1 MTALWS
7 KLRRDLWHGRGQ
19 ALAIAVVVAC
29 AVATSAGS
37 VATAR
42 ALNRSRDLYYARANM
57 PDVFAD
63 ATRVPAPVA
72 ARLAA
77 IPGVAELESRT
88 TGDGRVSWPGGS
100 ARVRVSSVSAGGG
113 RLGTLRLRSGRLP
126 GRGEAAISEGFAEAA
141 GLHPGDRLSLVVNGR
156 LQPIN
161 ISGVALSPE
170 FVYAL
175 PPGGLFPDDRHF
187 GLLWMAPKD
196 AEAALDMQGAFDE
209 VVFKLVP
216 GASAADVIGAVDPV
230 LLPFGG
236 EGAYGL
242 DRLVSNRF
250 LSDEITQ
257 LDNMAT
263 VLPAIFLGVAAF
275 LVSVTL
281 SRLIASQ
288 RMQIGTLRAL
298 GYGSNAIGLHYGS
311 YAAAIALAGALAG
324 LGLGYAF
331 GAYMSR
337 MYMEFYRFP
346 VLDYRADPRAM
357 ASATALALLAAL
369 VGAAGSVRRAV
380 RLAPAEAM
388 RPPAPG
394 RFKPTLL
401 ERTGLA
407 RALLSLP
414 SRMSLRGLARRP
426 VRAALGT
433 LGIAS
438 SVAVL
443 VAGAFFGDA
452 MDFMLRLALED
463 ALRADATVTFI
474 HPVSHAALD
483 ELARLPGVRAVEP
496 VREEPAILRA
506 GPRSRRVAL
515 TGMPPGAE
523 LSRVVGEDGRP
534 VPIPASG
541 MVISAR
547 LAQLL
552 GVRPGDRI
560 RVELLDGRRAVGEL
574 PLAAT
579 VNDVLGLSATT
590 SLESLR
596 RLAQLGNV
604 VTGANLSVEPASRDA
619 LQRALDDRPSVAAV
633 AWRSVTITAFRKTV
647 AESLLAFSGMLV
659 GFAVAIAGGVV
670 YSAVRSSFSERS
682 RELATLRVIGF
693 TRREVW
699 RVLVGEVALQLVLAL
714 PLGAL
719 LGLGLAAL
727 TTHAFQSDLY
737 RIPLVID
744 RSTWVFALG
753 VTAGA
758 TLATS
763 LVALRWIRRL
773 DLAEA
778 LRSGD

>member
-1 MTALWS
+1 VTALS
-7 KLRRDLWHGRGQ
+7 RKLRRDLWRGRSQ

-57 PDVFAD
+57 PDAFAD

-72 ARLAA
+72 TRLAE
-77 IPGVAELESRT
+77 IPGVAELETRT
-88 TGDGRVSWPGGS
+88 VGDGRVSWPGGS

-113 RLGTLRLRSGRLP
+113 RLGTLQLRSGRLP
-126 GRGEAAISEGFAEAA
+126 EQGEAAVSDGFAKAA
-141 GLHPGDRLSLVVNGR
+141 GLYPGGRLSLVVNGK
-156 LQPIN
+156 LQPITV
-161 ISGVALSPE
+161 SGVTLSPE
-170 FVYAL
+170 FVYAM

-187 GLLWMAPKD
+187 GLLWMPPKD

-209 VVFKLVP
+209 VVFKLAP
-216 GASAADVIGAVDPV
+216 GASLTDVINAVDPV
-230 LLPFGG
+230 LRPFGG
-236 EGAYGL
+236 LNAYGL

-250 LSDEITQ
+250 LSDEIAQ

-275 LVSVTL
+275 LVSVAL
-281 SRLIASQ
+281 SRLVASQ

-298 GYGSNAIGLHYGS
+298 GYGSGTIGVHYAS
-311 YAAAIALAGALAG
+311 YAATIALAGAVVG
-324 LGLGYAF
+324 LGLGHAF

-346 VLDYRADPRAM
+346 ILEYQADLRAM
-357 ASATALALLAAL
+357 ASATVLALLAAL

-388 RPPAPG
+388 RPPAPS

-401 ERTGLA
+401 ERAGLL

-438 SVAVL
+438 AVAVL

-452 MDFMLRLALED
+452 MDFMLRLGLED
-463 ALRADATVTFI
+463 ALRADATVSFI
-474 HPVSHAALD
+474 HPVSRAALD

-496 VREEPAILRA
+496 IRDEPAILEV

-515 TGMPPGAE
+515 TGRPQGGE

-541 MVISAR
+541 LVISTR
-547 LAQLL
+547 LAQML
-552 GVRPGDRI
+552 GTRPGDHI

-579 VNDVLGLSATT
+579 VNDVFGLSATT
-590 SLESLR
+590 SLETLS
-596 RLAQLGNV
+596 RLAQQGNV
-604 VTGANLSVEPASRDA
+604 ITGANLSIDPASRGA
-619 LQRALDDRPSVAAV
+619 LELALDARPAVSAV
-633 AWRSVTITAFRKTV
+633 AWRAETITAFRRTV

-682 RELATLRVIGF
+682 HELATLRVIGF
-693 TRREVW
+693 TQREVW
-699 RVLVGEVALQLVLAL
+699 RVLVGEVALQLVVAL

-744 RSTWVFALG
+744 RSTWAFALS

-763 LVALRWIRRL
+763 LVAIRWIRRL
-773 DLAEA
+773 DLAEG

>member
-1 MTALWS
+1 VSALWT
-7 KLRRDLWHGRGQ
+7 KLRRDLWRGRGQ
-19 ALAIAVVVAC
+19 AAAVAVVVAC

-42 ALNRSRDLYYARANM
+42 ALARSRDLYYTRAAM
-57 PDVFAD
+57 PDLFAD

-72 ARLAA
+72 SRLAA
-77 IPGVAELESRT
+77 LPGVADLETRAV
-88 TGDGRVSWPGGS
+88 GEGRVSWPGGT
-100 ARVRVSSVSAGGG
+100 ARVRVSSVGAGGG
-113 RLGTLRLRSGRLP
+113 RLGTLQLRSGRLP
-126 GRGEAAISEGFAEAA
+126 GPEEAAVSEGFAEAT
-141 GLHPGDRLSLVVNGR
+141 GLRPGDRLSLVVNGR
-156 LQPIN
+156 LQPVTV
-161 ISGVALSPE
+161 SGVALSPE
-170 FVYAL
+170 FVYAM

-187 GLLWMAPKD
+187 GLLWLARAD

-209 VVFKLVP
+209 VVLRLAP
-216 GASAADVIGAVDPV
+216 GAKADDVVGAVDAV
-230 LLPFGG
+230 LRPFGG
-236 EGAYGL
+236 LGAYGL

-275 LVSVTL
+275 LVSVAL
-281 SRLIASQ
+281 SRLVASQ

-298 GYGSNAIGLHYGS
+298 GYGRGAIGVHYAS
-311 YAAAIALAGALAG
+311 YAAAIALGGAAAG

-337 MYMEFYRFP
+337 MYQEFYRFP
-346 VLDYRADPRAM
+346 LLDYRADPGAM
-357 ASATALALLAAL
+357 AWATALALAAAL
-369 VGAAGSVRRAV
+369 LGAAGAVRRAV

-394 RFKPTLL
+394 HYRPTLL

-407 RALLSLP
+407 RALFSFP
-414 SRMSLRGLARRP
+414 ARMSLRGLSRRP

-433 LGIAS
+433 LGMAS
-438 SVAVL
+438 AVAVL
-443 VAGAFFGDA
+443 VAGAYFGDA

-463 ALRADATVTFI
+463 ALRADATVTFT
-474 HPVSHAALD
+474 HAVSRTALA
-483 ELARLPGVRAVEP
+483 ELARLPGVQAAEP
-496 VREEPAILRA
+496 IRDEPAVLRV
-506 GPRSRRVAL
+506 GPRSRRAAI
-515 TGMPPGAE
+515 TGTPPGAE

-534 VPIPASG
+534 VPIPAAGLVVSTRL
-541 MVISAR
+541 AR
-547 LAQLL
+547 LLDAK
-552 GVRPGDRI
+552 PGDRI
-560 RVELLDGRRAVGEL
+560 QVELLDGRRAVGQL

-579 VNDVLGLSATT
+579 VDDVLGLSATT

-596 RLAQLGNV
+596 RLAQQGDV
-604 VTGANLSVEPASRDA
+604 ITGAHLSVDAAARPALEAA
-619 LQRALDDRPSVAAV
+619 LAARPAVAAV
-633 AWRSVTITAFRKTV
+633 SWRKETIVAFRKTV
-647 AESLLAFSGMLV
+647 AESLLAFAGMLV

-670 YSAVRSSFSERS
+670 YSAVRSSFAERS

-693 TRREVW
+693 TRAEAW
-699 RVLVGEVALQLVLAL
+699 RVLVGEVAVQLLLAL

-719 LGLGLAAL
+719 LGYGLSAL
-727 TTHAFQSDLY
+727 SAWAFQSDLY

-753 VTAGA
+753 VTTAA